1 MRRDGAP
8 AAEIELVTR
17 ELERECRR
25 AKRNFLK
32 KAITDEDW
40 RGIRLVKPFQAA
52 QSRIQNA
59 AGQIA
64 ASSQRSQVL
73 PNSTA
78 TCNFRKLSCLHSPT
92 EQHCMM
98 QPRYQ
103 KLILVLRNSDAQK
116 RR

>member
-1 MRRDGAP
+1 MP
-8 AAEIELVTR
+8 ASKSE
-17 ELERECRR
+17 
-25 AKRNFLK
+25 FLK
-32 KAITDEDW
+32 TAITDEDW

-59 AGQIA
+59 AGQI
-64 ASSQRSQVL
+64 QRSQVL

-78 TCNFRKLSCLHSPT
+78 TCNFRKLSCPHSPT
-92 EQHCMM
+92 EQHRMM

-103 KLILVLRNSDAQK
+103 KLILLLRNSDAQK